1 MSPAYNLL
9 SNGLDKKA
17 SIYHLQKNKMK
28 HSAFLERLNNFIPS
42 CPLTYIVEVS
52 YLTQVQ
58 KRKKERGKDREIKRG
73 RQKDMSPRISLAG
86 WEPLNVPGWESSV
99 DAYKL

>member
-1 MSPAYNLL
+1 MAGGKYNSVFTLQHYFML
-9 SNGLDKKA
+9 NY
-17 SIYHLQKNKMK
+17 IYLCRMK
-28 HSAFLERLNNFIPS
+28 HSAFLERFNNFIPS
-42 CPLTYIVEVS
+42 CPLTHIVEVS

-73 RQKDMSPRISLAG
+73 RGKDMSPRTSLAG
-86 WEPLNVPGWESSV
+86 WEPLNVPGWESSA